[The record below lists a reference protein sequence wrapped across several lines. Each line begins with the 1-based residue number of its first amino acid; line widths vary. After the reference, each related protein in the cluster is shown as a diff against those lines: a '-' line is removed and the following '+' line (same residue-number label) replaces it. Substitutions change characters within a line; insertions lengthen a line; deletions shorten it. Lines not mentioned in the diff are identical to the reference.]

1 MKNLALA
8 LVAAVAGPVSGEM
21 ASPET
26 IVETSNA
33 GWESAFNTGD
43 TTALSRLYAADAT
56 LIAPSLE
63 IVSERV
69 EIEKFWAAKF
79 GAGVRDFRLD
89 RINLRADGDRVYQSA
104 AWSASVNTAGRS
116 HAIDGEMT
124 SVIERQSDGTWQIRL
139 QNWY

>member
-1 MKNLALA
+1 
-8 LVAAVAGPVSGEM
+8 
-21 ASPET
+21 
-26 IVETSNA
+26 
-33 GWESAFNTGD
+33 
-43 TTALSRLYAADAT
+43 
-56 LIAPSLE
+56 
-63 IVSERV
+63 V

-89 RINLRADGDRVYQSA
+89 RINLRADGNRVYQTA
-104 AWSASVNTAGRS
+104 VWSASVSTAGRS